1 MKLKVRKF
9 KFLGTFRCR
18 RRGCS
23 MKQCSNTVTIYV
35 KYIRCEKQIVYFS
48 FKASQEVWC
57 HFFPLFLRHSVLP
70 PPPPP
75 PLSVAEQLKRWNCN
89 PAAPNSIPALTAS

>member
-48 FKASQEVWC
+48 FKASQEV
-57 HFFPLFLRHSVLP
+57 
-70 PPPPP
+70 
-75 PLSVAEQLKRWNCN
+75 
-89 PAAPNSIPALTAS
+89 